1 MCYNQIAYSF
11 CRERS
16 LLVNNSPI
24 VFQGT
29 LQQLLAKVE
38 GGEMI
43 PKLQASHAPPCKFW
57 TAFQVING
65 IRHVAPVIHGP
76 KGCPYSVAS
85 AYKMG
90 SCEYRGVPF
99 EPTSCTAQNETDV
112 VYGGEGKL
120 LEAVREA
127 NQRYHPDL
135 VVILSCCCS
144 GIIGDDVETIAEI
157 AAQEVDAEVLA
168 IRSEGFGGDFRSGYE
183 DAFKAL
189 MALMEPRREVVKG
202 TINIIGARQGP
213 TYTEWVEDLNELERL
228 IHEIGIDI
236 NGVLCGGCTLEQIRK
251 APSAELNASWCYDWG
266 QKLGDLME
274 EHFGIPYA
282 RTGQPYGPT
291 ATEEWI
297 MGVAEPLG
305 LEKRAREVIR
315 REMEAVSKE
324 INMLQHSF
332 EGKTALIEI
341 TEYPGPIRA
350 LSLARMAEEFGAHP
364 IVVNLHPYTVKER
377 MPSIKF
383 LLERGE
389 NPEVILTKGLFS
401 LGSFNVSTET
411 QAEVE
416 MICAQYDNAIYVG
429 SPLRQPGI
437 PQVNMTT
444 ITGFPQYG
452 YQGIRNM
459 ARLIESGLR
468 HAGRPRSR
476 LFRKVLYGA

>member
-1 MCYNQIAYSF
+1 MVDSTRLSPTTGSLRGDRIAF
-11 CRERS
+11 H
-16 LLVNNSPI
+16 
-24 VFQGT
+24 GT
-29 LQQLLAKVE
+29 LQQLLEKVE
-38 GGEMI
+38 SGEMV

-65 IRHVAPVIHGP
+65 IRHMAPVIHGP
-76 KGCPYSVAS
+76 KGCTYSVAS

-90 SCEYRGVPF
+90 SCEYRGVPL
-99 EPTSCTAQNETDV
+99 EPTSCTAQNEADV

-127 NQRYHPDL
+127 DQRYHPDL
-135 VVILSCCCS
+135 IVILSCCCS
-144 GIIGDDVETIAEI
+144 GIIGDDVETIAQI
-157 AAQEVDAEVLA
+157 AEQEVDARVLA

-183 DAFKAL
+183 DAFRAL
-189 MALMEPRREVVKG
+189 MTLMEPRGEVRQG

-213 TYTEWVEDLNELERL
+213 TYTEWTEDLDELGRL
-228 IHEIGIDI
+228 VHAIGVEI
-236 NGVLCGGCTLEQIRK
+236 NGVLCGGCTLEQIRR

-274 EHFGIPYA
+274 GRFGVPYA
-282 RTGQPYGPT
+282 RTGQPYGPA

-305 LEKRAREVIR
+305 LADRARELIEAEMAAVADELDTLR
-315 REMEAVSKE
+315 RC
-324 INMLQHSF
+324 F

-341 TEYPGPIRA
+341 AEFPGPIRA

-383 LLERGE
+383 LLEQGQ
-389 NPEVILTKGLFS
+389 NPEIILSEGLFS
-401 LGSFNVSTET
+401 LGSFSVSSRT

-416 MICAQYDNAIYVG
+416 MIAAQYEDPIYVG
-429 SPLRQPGI
+429 SPLRQPGV
-437 PQVNMTT
+437 PQMNMTT
-444 ITGFPQYG
+444 ITGYPQYG
-452 YQGIRNM
+452 YEGIRNM
-459 ARLIESGLR
+459 ARLVASSLE

-476 LFRKVLYGA
+476 LFRQVLYGGEHG